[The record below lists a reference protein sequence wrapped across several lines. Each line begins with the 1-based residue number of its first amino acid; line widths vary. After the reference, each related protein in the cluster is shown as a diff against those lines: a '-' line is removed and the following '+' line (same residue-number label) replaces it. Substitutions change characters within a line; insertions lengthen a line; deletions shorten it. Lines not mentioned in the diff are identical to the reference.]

1 MEEESW
7 RNHEGGIME
16 KESWRRNHGGGTLE
30 EESWRRDLGGIWEAS
45 GRLLGAQGGTQRH
58 PRRHPGG
65 TQGSPG
71 GQRRLGGKVCQNICV
86 FSDKSCASDLLACTG
101 ATRPSRSPQQGS
113 KSWRTRT
120 WELGASH
127 TPKSLREA
135 ARNPTVEH
143 CLGN

>member
-86 FSDKSCASDLLACTG
+86 FLIKVA
-101 ATRPSRSPQQGS
+101 RPTFSPARERPDPHEVRSSAAKVGERGPGN
-113 KSWRTRT
+113 
-120 WELGASH
+120 H
-127 TPKSLREA
+127 PINPPPSL
-135 ARNPTVEH
+135 
-143 CLGN
+143 